1 MFRTAELGSSLS
13 KEEFHEIE
21 PVLRSDLLA
30 VQHELRLSGKFP
42 VIIVFAGVDGAG
54 KSETVNLL
62 NEWMDPRWLIT
73 RAYGQ
78 ASDEMA
84 ERPEYWRYWRDLP
97 ARGRG
102 GLFLSSW
109 YSRPLLDRVYG
120 RTSEAEYDEALD
132 RIIAFEK
139 CLADDGALILKFWM
153 HLGRDAQ
160 KTRLKALQKDPL
172 TRWRVTQT
180 DWDHWHLY
188 DTFVTAAER
197 IIMRTSTHKSPW
209 QIVEG
214 VDKRYRSVTVGT
226 AILDAVRTHI
236 HEAELHKKLR
246 TELAAAQQA
255 CALMPMATNPAGDPA
270 GDSGGE
276 LTAMGTTATPM
287 RTSKVR
293 RLTVLDRLD
302 MTVACDK
309 RSYRKKREEY
319 QGKLNLSCRTAKKL
333 GLSTILVFEGWD
345 AAGKGG
351 AVRRI
356 TEALDARDY
365 QVIPIAAPTDEER
378 AKHYLWRFWRH
389 LSRAGRLTIFDRSWY
404 GRVLVE
410 RVEGFAAEDEWKRA
424 YAEINDFEDQLVHH
438 GIVLC
443 KFWIH
448 ITNEEQLSRFK
459 ARESTAYKQ
468 WKLTDEDWRNRE
480 QWSLYEEAVN
490 DMVERTSTQQAPW
503 TLVEGNDKLFTRIK
517 VLSTVCEALNAGIE
531 RAQKAGAAALQ
542 ANLEKSA

>member
-13 KEEFHEIE
+13 KEDYHEIE
-21 PVLRSDLLA
+21 PELRLDLLA
-30 VQHELRLSGKFP
+30 AQHQLRLSAEFP

-62 NEWMDPRWLIT
+62 NEWMDPRWLVT
-73 RAYGQ
+73 RAYGTP
-78 ASDEMA
+78 SDEMA

-97 ARGRG
+97 ARGRV

-120 RTSEAEYDEALD
+120 RSSEAEYDEALD

-160 KTRLKALQKDPL
+160 KARLKALEKDPL
-172 TRWRVTQT
+172 TRWRVSQT

-188 DTFVTAAER
+188 DTFVAAAER
-197 IIMRTSTHKSPW
+197 IIMRSSTHKAMW

-226 AILDAVRTHI
+226 LIREGIRKHLD
-236 HEAELHKKLR
+236 EAELQKKLR
-246 TELAAAQQA
+246 AELVAAKGQ
-255 CALMPMATNPAGDPA
+255 LVSGPPANSADPA
-270 GDSGGE
+270 ADSQMIPIMN
-276 LTAMGTTATPM
+276 A
-287 RTSKVR
+287 KVR
-293 RLTVLDRLD
+293 KLTVLDRLD
-302 MTVACDK
+302 MAQTCDK
-309 RSYRKKREEY
+309 RGYRKKREEY

-333 GLSTILVFEGWD
+333 GVSTILVFEGWD

-351 AVRRI
+351 AVRRV

-378 AKHYLWRFWRH
+378 AQHYLWRFWRH

-448 ITNEEQLSRFK
+448 ITNEEQFARFT
-459 ARESTAYKQ
+459 AREKTAYKQ

-480 QWSLYEEAVN
+480 KWNQYEEAVN
-490 DMVERTSTQQAPW
+490 DMVERTSTRQAPW

-517 VLSTVCEALNAGIE
+517 VLSTVCDALNAGIE
-531 RAQKAGAAALQ
+531 RAQKAGAAALH
-542 ANLEKSA
+542 ATTLEKTA